1 MSREEVMND
10 EAIIQHLKKRLRVD
24 FLSVSDKYPNDDG
37 CLRRM
42 GEIVVEKTMRLSRI
56 YKICEETAKALGG
69 KFNDGLR
76 IETGTALFVIAYDE
90 YVEPPAPWSVFREDP
105 L

>member
-1 MSREEVMND
+1 MSDKTIVRN
-10 EAIIQHLKKRLRVD
+10 LKKRLRVD

-42 GEIVVEKTMRLSRI
+42 GEIGVEKTMRLSRI
-56 YKICEETAKALGG
+56 YKICEETAKAFGG

>member
-1 MSREEVMND
+1 MSDKTIVRNM
-10 EAIIQHLKKRLRVD
+10 KKKLGVD

-42 GEIVVEKTMRLSRI
+42 GEIGVEKSMRLSRI
-56 YKICEETAKALGG
+56 YNMCEEVAEAFGG
-69 KFNDGLR
+69 KFGDGLR

-90 YVEPPAPWSVFREDP
+90 YVEPPAPWDVFREDP

>member
-1 MSREEVMND
+1 MSDKTIVRN
-10 EAIIQHLKKRLRVD
+10 LKKRLRVD

-42 GEIVVEKTMRLSRI
+42 GEIGVEKSMRLSRI
-56 YKICEETAKALGG
+56 YNMCEEIAEAFGG
-69 KFNDGLR
+69 KFGDGLR

-90 YVEPPAPWSVFREDP
+90 YVEPPPPWDVFREDP

>member
-1 MSREEVMND
+1 MSDKKIVRD
-10 EAIIQHLKKRLRVD
+10 LKKRLRVD
-24 FLSVSDKYPNDDG
+24 SLSVSDKYPNDDG

-42 GEIVVEKTMRLSRI
+42 GEIGVEKSMRLSRI
-56 YKICEETAKALGG
+56 YNMCEEVAEAFGG
-69 KFNDGLR
+69 KFGDGLR

-90 YVEPPAPWSVFREDP
+90 YVEPPAPWDVFREDP

>member
-1 MSREEVMND
+1 MSDKMIVRN
-10 EAIIQHLKKRLRVD
+10 LKKRLRLD

-42 GEIVVEKTMRLSRI
+42 GEIWVEKSMRLSRI
-56 YKICEETAKALGG
+56 YNMCEEVAEAFGG
-69 KFNDGLR
+69 KFGDDLR

-90 YVEPPAPWSVFREDP
+90 YVEPPAPWDVFREDP